1 MSIIIRNKNDFS
13 KTEKMLNDLHDFMQ
27 NVNLEQCGRL
37 GVEALE
43 EATPKDTGET
53 ARSWSYSISYDGKKK
68 EWKIIWSNSKKTKQG
83 DCIALLIQYGHA
95 TNFGGY
101 VKGRDYI
108 NPALQP
114 IFDRISE
121 LAWREV
127 NKT

>member
-13 KTEKMLNDLHDFMQ
+13 KTDKMLNDLHDFMQ

-53 ARSWSYSISYDGKKK
+53 SKSWGYQISYDGKTKT
-68 EWKIIWSNSKKTKQG
+68 WTITWTNSKKTKQG

-95 TNFGGY
+95 TNNGGY